1 MALGSCLVRLEYR
14 VLVRLVCQS
23 GDKTRKIDRGQNK
36 TSDAEAACGSAVL
49 DMWLMQLTD

>member
-36 TSDAEAACGSAVL
+36 PSDAEAACGSAVL